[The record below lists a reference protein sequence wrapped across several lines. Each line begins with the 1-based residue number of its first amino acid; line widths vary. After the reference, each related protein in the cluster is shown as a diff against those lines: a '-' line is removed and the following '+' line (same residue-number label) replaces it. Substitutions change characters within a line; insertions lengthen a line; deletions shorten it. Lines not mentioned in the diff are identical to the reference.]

1 MIHTRKRTALSRAFA
16 VVALTCVLTTGLMPA
31 QAFAYFN
38 RGAVEVSLGSQSVE
52 VAAGQTMNVTVSTTP
67 ASDEQTEGC
76 GMPKCPQGC
85 SASCTDEN
93 GQCGCAGKKYRT
105 YYPSAVATSSD
116 SSVAVAT
123 VSGNTLTVYG
133 KKAGEATITVRASLR
148 QFTDGQATVAVKV
161 SGTADGQAAGS
172 VAFVDV
178 PEVAAAA
185 QEDKA
190 DVVDKTVMG
199 RAIHM
204 VRIGDSLDAQAHLAQ
219 LAGVDGDVTFWSG
232 DTYYHPDYSLTFK
245 GTECAVDA
253 LFPFSAALNVTT
265 QAEGKLYQ
273 ALSGEDC
280 FVVVDFVQQGALP
293 AAATVYAQV
302 NGAIDDGKDVVLFS
316 YDDAA
321 KAFVREDAQAAMVG
335 GYASFTVSEGKTYVV
350 SCRDLA
356 AKANTVVTG
365 GVSASN
371 GAGSCCDPA
380 GMDSMGANQGSQAM
394 ASQNLPPFVLVIVA
408 LIVAAAAGAGVAVL
422 VMRKRKP
429 AAPQADVPDFRKEQ
443 D

>member
-1 MIHTRKRTALSRAFA
+1 MSHIQKRAGLTRAFVA
-16 VVALTCVLTTGLMPA
+16 VVLACVLSAGLVPA
-31 QAFAYFN
+31 QAFAYYN
-38 RGAVEVSLGSQSVE
+38 RGAVGVALGSQSVE
-52 VAAGQTMNVTVSTTP
+52 VAAGQTMNVTVSVTP

-85 SASCTDEN
+85 SASCSDEN
-93 GQCGCAGKKYRT
+93 GQCGCAGKEYQT

-148 QFTDGQATVAVKV
+148 QFTDGQATVSVKV
-161 SGTADGQAAGS
+161 TGAADGQSANSA
-172 VAFVDV
+172 AFVDV
-178 PEVAAAA
+178 PEVAVAEQA
-185 QEDKA
+185 DKA

-232 DTYYHPDYSLTFK
+232 DTYYHPEYSLTFK
-245 GTECAVDA
+245 GTECDA
-253 LFPFSAALNVTT
+253 GSLFPFSAALNVTT

-273 ALSGEDC
+273 ALSGKDC
-280 FVVVDFVQQGALP
+280 FVVVDFAQQGALP
-293 AAATVYAQV
+293 AQATVYAQA
-302 NGAIDDGKDVVLFS
+302 NGAIDDDKDVALFS
-316 YDDAA
+316 YDETA
-321 KAFVREDAQAAMVG
+321 KSFVREDAQAAMVG

-350 SCRDLA
+350 SCRDLTA
-356 AKANTVVTG
+356 EANTVITG
-365 GVSASN
+365 GASDAN

-380 GMDSMGANQGSQAM
+380 GMDSMGADHGTQAMDSQA
-394 ASQNLPPFVLVIVA
+394 LPPFVLVVIAVV
-408 LIVAAAAGAGVAVL
+408 VAAAAGAGVAVV

-429 AAPQADVPDFRKEQ
+429 TAPQADASDSGKE
-443 D
+443 